1 MLYAIVSDI
10 HGNLAAWNAVLAD
23 LTAMKAEK
31 IICLGDIVGYGPQ
44 PSEVLESVYRH
55 VDAFVMGNHDAVA
68 AGKMSAES
76 FNDHAREM
84 IEWSANR
91 VSAKGRAFL
100 GQQPLVL
107 KSPDFVCT
115 HGSLDCPS
123 AFNYILEPEEALSTF
138 NATDASLVFIGHS
151 HIPSICVLGAS
162 GVPHFLKSQD
172 FEREPG
178 KRYIVNVGSVGDPR
192 DEDPRASY
200 CLYND
205 KTQDI
210 CFRRVAF
217 DYSAVMN
224 AVTKAGIAPES
235 VALLRRDPV
244 PKREPV
250 RETLGFAPPKD
261 ASRMATNVAESA
273 EINSFRKS
281 NTRLRHAIAILII
294 IFSASVGAFC
304 GLATKYAR
312 KASAFVPYTPLKAV
326 EALTPSDIWAKNLL
340 PSIPS
345 TYGTIRR
352 LAAISGWRY
361 KIKDASRQILKIG
374 KNTNSNTPS
383 LIIHNET
390 RLGFELEAPPWI
402 HNGLANGGRIQ
413 ISIQAKPGKDFSGHA
428 TINVIANR
436 GIQGEII
443 LLQKSLNLKKAEEFQ
458 STKSTMQ
465 KSNSLR
471 LTDSIR
477 RISYRID
484 GDFIG
489 TLEISEPTMTV
500 IFDETSNTKG
510 TK

>member
-31 IICLGDIVGYGPQ
+31 IICLGDVVGYGPE
-44 PSEVLESVYRH
+44 PSEVLESVYKH

-91 VSAKGRAFL
+91 ISAKGRAFL

-115 HGSLDCPS
+115 HGSLDCPG
-123 AFNYILEPEEALSTF
+123 AFNYVLEPEEALSTF

-205 KTQDI
+205 KTKDI

-217 DYSAVMN
+217 DYSAVLN
-224 AVTKAGIAPES
+224 AVTKAGIAPET

-250 RETLGFAPPKD
+250 RVTLGFAPPKEQ
-261 ASRMATNVAESA
+261 ARMAKNVAESA
-273 EINSFRKS
+273 DILSVRKT
-281 NTRLRHAIAILII
+281 NNRLRHTIAILII
-294 IFSASVGAFC
+294 VVSAMLGAFT

-312 KASAFVPYTPLKAV
+312 KASAFVPYDPLKAI
-326 EALTPSDIWAKNLL
+326 EALTPSDVWAKNIL
-340 PSIPS
+340 PTIPS
-345 TYGTIRR
+345 QFGEIRR
-352 LAAISGWRY
+352 LGIIRGWRY
-361 KIKDASRQILKIG
+361 KIKDASHQTLTIG
-374 KNTNSNTPS
+374 KDSETGMPA
-383 LIIHNET
+383 LIIHNDS

-402 HNGLANGGRIQ
+402 HNGLANDSRIQ
-413 ISIQAKPGKDFSGHA
+413 ISLQAKPGKDFSGYA

-436 GIQGEII
+436 GLKGETM
-443 LLQKSLNLKKAEEFQ
+443 LLEKSINLRKIDEFQ
-458 STKSTMQ
+458 STKSTMP
-465 KSNSLR
+465 KGNALR
-471 LTDSIR
+471 ITETTK
-477 RISYRID
+477 RISFRID
-484 GDFIG
+484 GDFVG
-489 TLEISEPTMTV
+489 TLTISDPTMTI
-500 IFDETSNTKG
+500 IFDETSTPKG
-510 TK
+510 AK